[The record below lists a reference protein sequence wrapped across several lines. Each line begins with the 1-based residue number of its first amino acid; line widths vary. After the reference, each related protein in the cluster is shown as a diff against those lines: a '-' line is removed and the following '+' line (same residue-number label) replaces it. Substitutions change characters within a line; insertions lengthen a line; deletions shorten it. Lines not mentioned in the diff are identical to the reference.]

1 MAYTLAYLRL
11 MQEMGVPCIYVSGEE
26 HAWNMVKLRSRW
38 YSVDV
43 TWDDATDAYSYFLK
57 GTKDFRQTIGE
68 IAMLICYEA
77 TRQLQLSDVE
87 IETPICKTT
96 VKELKGKKIQH
107 Q

>member
-57 GTKDFRQTIGE
+57 GTKDFRNHERIRFGWNRKQRMAKRRYIF
-68 IAMLICYEA
+68 
-77 TRQLQLSDVE
+77 R
-87 IETPICKTT
+87 
-96 VKELKGKKIQH
+96 
-107 Q
+107 